1 MNLAG
6 ITSLSLP
13 CGISSGNMP
22 IGFQIAGP
30 HLSEEL
36 LYQVGH
42 AFQQKTDWHTKT
54 PPGY

>member
-13 CGISSGNMP
+13 CGASQEGLP
-22 IGFQIAGP
+22 IGFQIVGP
-30 HLSEEL
+30 ALSEEL

-42 AFQQKTDWHTKT
+42 AYQQQTEWHKRMPT
-54 PPGY
+54 GY